1 MRGDKIEIEKSIVN
15 GKLETKTWIIEP
27 ISNFV
32 FNAVL
37 IISFPFAS
45 GLFLFAQFKYD
56 GNLFYATILLIITL
70 LYSGLLLYSVLNY
83 NKLRKIQGV
92 LKEQNIE
99 FTLEVGEQLGWKIL
113 TQDQQLIIA
122 RPSGRWFSS
131 NRNREI
137 VLLYDKQDV
146 LINCTYYGL
155 YDFKSPFH
163 WFGNRNLE
171 RQLIEGFEQKI
182 KQQTANIS
190 YPSSTAAVV
199 SGGHLSC

>member
-1 MRGDKIEIEKSIVN
+1 MINDKIDIDKSKVKNQLVTKMWLIEQ
-15 GKLETKTWIIEP
+15 
-27 ISNFV
+27 ISDFI
-32 FNAVL
+32 FYATL
-37 IISFPFAS
+37 IGSFPLSA
-45 GLFLFAQFKYD
+45 GLFLLAQFKNG
-56 GNLFYATILLIITL
+56 GNLFYATILFIITL
-70 LYSGLLLYSVLNY
+70 VFSGLLLYSVLNH

-92 LKEQNIE
+92 SKEQNIK

-122 RPSGRWFSS
+122 SPSGSWFSS
-131 NRNREI
+131 NWNRQI

-155 YDFKSPFH
+155 HDFKSPFH

-182 KQQTANIS
+182 KTTNRKHQLPGNCD
-190 YPSSTAAVV
+190 
-199 SGGHLSC
+199 SGGFR